1 MSLQGLISGSECA
14 LPNNPLAQVLKHT
27 DGDRSVQRD
36 RLAGPSSSRVSYG
49 ARH

>member
-27 DGDRSVQRD
+27 DGDHSLQRD
-36 RLAGPSSSRVSYG
+36 RLAGPSSSRVSSI
-49 ARH
+49 